1 MIDADPMIYEIGG
14 IAVLLALLLFFNAS
28 ETALTGASQ
37 PLMHQLEAEGS
48 RRAARVNRL
57 RLRKDRMIGAIL
69 LGTTLTQILASSLAT
84 SLALRLLGNQGI
96 AISAAATTLV
106 VLIFCEIL
114 PKTVAIRR
122 PNRAALV
129 LAPVLRLVVWLFGP
143 VVGTV
148 QALVDG
154 MLSLAGI
161 GREAPTLPEAAIAEL
176 KGAIAIHGARGGIRD
191 ERKMLRSILDLGDVT
206 VSEVMVHRSN
216 LAAIDVDQPIE
227 TVIDQ
232 VAANPH
238 TRLAL
243 WRDAPEN
250 IVGVIHSKTLLRALR
265 EHPNDLATLDV
276 AKLADPP
283 WFIPESTSLLDQM
296 QAFRKRR
303 EHLALVVDEY
313 GALQGVVTVEDIIEE
328 IVGEMPDASE
338 PIGKDQPF
346 SGVRPQP
353 DGSYIVEGDVTI
365 RDLNRGL
372 DWTLPDDNA
381 ATIAGLLLYEARSI
395 PEVGQKFLFHGFRF
409 EVLRR
414 QRNRVTSVRVTPPGG
429 ERRKV
434 V

>member
-1 MIDADPMIYEIGG
+1 
-14 IAVLLALLLFFNAS
+14 
-28 ETALTGASQ
+28 
-37 PLMHQLEAEGS
+37 MHQLEAEGS

-57 RLRKDRMIGAIL
+57 RARKDRLIGAIL
-69 LGTTLTQILASSLAT
+69 LGTTLTQILASGLAT
-84 SLALRLLGNQGI
+84 SIALGILGKTGI
-96 AISAAATTLV
+96 AASTAATTLV

-114 PKTVAIRR
+114 HKTLAIRR
-122 PNRAALV
+122 PNRVALA
-129 LAPVLRLVVWLFGP
+129 LAPILRIVVWLFAP
-143 VVGTV
+143 VVAVV

-154 MLSLAGI
+154 MLSVAGI
-161 GREAPTLPEAAIAEL
+161 GRESPMLPEAALAEL

-206 VSEVMVHRSN
+206 VGEIMVHRSN
-216 LAAIDVDQPIE
+216 LGAIDVDQPIE

-232 VAANPH
+232 VASSPH

-250 IVGVIHSKTLLRALR
+250 IVGIIHSKTLLRAMR
-265 EHPNDLATLDV
+265 EHPDDLATLDA
-276 AKLADPP
+276 AKLADVP

-313 GALQGVVTVEDIIEE
+313 GALQGVVTLEDIIEE
-328 IVGEMPDASE
+328 IVGELPSAGE
-338 PIGKDQPF
+338 HIGKDQPV

-365 RDLNRGL
+365 RDLNREL
-372 DWTLPDDNA
+372 DWTLPDEDA

-395 PEVGQKFLFHGFRF
+395 PEVGQQFLFHGFRF

-414 QRNRVTSVRVTPPGG
+414 HRNRVTSVRVTPPAG